1 VLVDGLRGSST
12 IGRGPG
18 AAASRAVAFVF
29 GMTSTLLSGRV
40 ALVTGGGRG
49 IGKGIALGLAAAGC
63 DVAVSYLSREA
74 DARAA
79 ADAIRAL
86 GRRALVVQSN
96 VAKSGDVAALVA
108 AVEAG
113 LGPVDVLVNNAG
125 GATFESIEQMTERSF
140 NETLQVNLTSV
151 FLMTQAVL
159 PGMRARRWGRIINLT
174 SVAAQAG
181 STLAVHYAAAKGGV
195 IAATKSYARLLA
207 KEGVTV
213 NAISPALIGTE
224 MVASN
229 PHVKPDIIPVGRF
242 GRVEECA
249 DVAVMLAG
257 NAYITGQTIAVNGG
271 LYLGS

>member
-1 VLVDGLRGSST
+1 MT
-12 IGRGPG
+12 P
-18 AAASRAVAFVF
+18 AS
-29 GMTSTLLSGRV
+29 LSGRN

-49 IGKGIALGLAAAGC
+49 IGRAIALALANAGC
-63 DVAVSYLSREA
+63 DVAVSYVAREA
-74 DARAA
+74 DAQNT
-79 ADAIRAL
+79 ADAIRAS
-86 GRRALVVQSN
+86 GRRALVARADVSRS
-96 VAKSGDVAALVA
+96 ADVAALVA

-125 GATFESIEQMTERSF
+125 KVTVETIDQMSEASWNESM
-140 NETLQVNLTSV
+140 QVNLSSV

-159 PGMRARRWGRIINLT
+159 PGMRARQWGRIINLT

-181 STLAVHYAAAKGGV
+181 SLLAVHYSAAKAGV
-195 IAATKSYARLLA
+195 IAATKSYARMLA

-213 NAISPALIGTE
+213 NAISPALIATE

-242 GRVEECA
+242 GRVEECG
-249 DVAVMLAG
+249 DVAVLLAG
-257 NAYITGQTIAVNGG
+257 NAYITGQTISVNGG

>member
-1 VLVDGLRGSST
+1 
-12 IGRGPG
+12 
-18 AAASRAVAFVF
+18 
-29 GMTSTLLSGRV
+29 MSTLPGKI

-49 IGKGIALGLAAAGC
+49 IGKAIALALAAAGC
-63 DVAVSYLSREA
+63 DVAVNYVSREA
-74 DARAA
+74 DARVTS
-79 ADAIRAL
+79 DAIRAL
-86 GRRALVVQSN
+86 GRRTLVVKGDVSRSADVTALVS
-96 VAKSGDVAALVA
+96 

-125 GATFESIEQMTERSF
+125 RVTFEGIEQMSEASW
-140 NETLQVNLTSV
+140 NEIIQVNLSSV

-159 PGMRARRWGRIINLT
+159 PGMRARKWGRVINLT

-181 STLAVHYAAAKGGV
+181 STMAVHYSAAKAGV

-213 NAISPALIGTE
+213 NAISPALIATE

-229 PHVKPDIIPVGRF
+229 PNVKPDMIPVGRF
-242 GRVEECA
+242 GTVEECA
-249 DVAVMLAG
+249 DVAVLLAEF
-257 NAYITGQTIAVNGG
+257 AYITGQTIGVNGG